1 MTTTKYPPG
10 PRHRPGIVNMLMRQ
24 VKQADFHLNLARK
37 YGDIAHF
44 KFGPVGMYLISHPN
58 DIRDVLVISNKK
70 FVKLGKRLRGQQMF
84 RALLGNGLLLSE
96 DEFHLRQRRLIQP
109 AFHRQRIAGYA
120 KVMADYAARTN
131 ERWRRLPVG
140 AEFNMAEEMMQ
151 LTLSIV
157 GQTLFDADVEK
168 DTPEVGQAMTE
179 LFTLFNRTISP
190 VHVLLDKLRPGAGDR
205 FQQARGKID
214 DIIYRTIKEHRAS
227 GDDRGD
233 LLSMLLSAQDEEGGT
248 GGMSDEQVRDEAI
261 TLFLAG
267 HETTAL
273 ALTWTW
279 YLLAQHPD
287 IESKLH
293 AELDEV
299 LGDRPPSFE
308 DVPRLKY
315 AEKVFS
321 EVLRLYP
328 PAWLISRTLREEH
341 EIGGY
346 RLAPESVLL
355 ISPYVVHR
363 DPRYYPDPFKFDPER
378 WTPEAKEARP
388 KFTYFPFGGGNRICI
403 GESFA
408 WMEAILILATLA
420 QTWRPRLVT
429 NQKVKPQ
436 AMITLRPKHGVKM
449 ALEIRNG
456 R

>member
-1 MTTTKYPPG
+1 MTLSYPPG
-10 PRHRPGIVNMLMRQ
+10 PRYRPGIVNMLMRQ
-24 VKQADFHLNLARK
+24 AQQANFHLNLARQ
-37 YGDIAHF
+37 YGDIVYF
-44 KFGPVGMYLISHPN
+44 KFGPVGLYLLSDPN
-58 DIRDVLVISNKK
+58 DIRDVLVIHNKK
-70 FVKLGKRLRGQQMF
+70 FVKLGSLRGQQMF
-84 RALLGNGLLLSE
+84 RSLLGNGLLLSE

-120 KVMADYAARTN
+120 KVMADYAIRTR
-131 ERWRRLPVG
+131 ERWRQLPVG
-140 AEFNMAEEMMQ
+140 AEFDMAEEMMR
-151 LTLSIV
+151 LTLSVV
-157 GQTLFDADVEK
+157 GMTLFDTDVEK
-168 DTPEVGQAMTE
+168 DAPEVGQAMAE

-190 VHVLLDKLRPGAGDR
+190 LHVVLDRLRPGASDR
-205 FQQARGKID
+205 FWQARAKID
-214 DIIYRTIKEHRAS
+214 DIIYRLIKEHRAS

-279 YLLAQHPD
+279 YLLAQHP
-287 IESKLH
+287 EVEAKLH
-293 AELDEV
+293 AELEEV
-299 LGDRPPSFE
+299 LGDRLPSFE
-308 DVPRLKY
+308 DVPKLKY
-315 AEKVFS
+315 AERVFS
-321 EVLRLYP
+321 EVLRMYP
-328 PAWLISRTLREEH
+328 PAWLFSRTAREEH

-346 RLAPESVLL
+346 SLAPGAVVA
-355 ISPYVVHR
+355 ISPYVVHH

-420 QTWRPRLVT
+420 QSWRPRLVP
-429 NQKVKPQ
+429 NQTIKPQ
-436 AMITLRPKHGVKM
+436 AMITLRPKYGVKM
-449 ALEIRNG
+449 TLESR
-456 R
+456 RDL